1 MTRFISKN
9 RNKIALL
16 LSIILIGTA
25 VLGGT
30 LAYIV
35 AKTPSLRNMFIAQH
49 SSSLTITKTVEHPFG
64 EDYTLPEDLTFEFTV
79 DLGEEYKGKAITVQV
94 SSDRKEDITL
104 TDTDDDG
111 CFEFTADNK
120 LALKHDQMV
129 KILDILD
136 GTEVTVTEEPNTEY
150 PTGFSVKKDD
160 YTDENNPNAK
170 TITIKRGDN
179 ELEFVNEY
187 KPEPV
192 PVTEQGDEVV
202 GLSVDGKKV
211 FDFEIED
218 GQPDEN
224 YGPYTFKF
232 GLEYKNAAGE
242 TIVLGGDAPEVTYTV
257 IKTGDEEDGFTYEL
271 AKGSGDDSQAEET
284 FSFNNLLIKDG
295 KSIFDKAGTYTFY
308 AYEIVEDEDANIV
321 YDKNLYSFEV
331 VVTDVD
337 MNGYLEISKINSIE
351 GNKGVKVDND
361 NVDVTFKNEYREGG
375 SDSVRIDITKEVQS
389 DAADKS
395 PAGYTFELWEKDEY
409 ENGDKESEDH
419 KPLIV
424 SLPTNEL
431 GETSIMIT
439 YYGDGEGAVSD
450 GDVFTYILKE
460 VVPNEKVPGIT
471 YSEAKWEITVTF
483 EETADG
489 DIDAA
494 IEAKEIKEESN
505 VSDNETS
512 SAVYVPVVTPSEIP
526 VTEEESSSEADDSFE
541 EEYLT
546 LDAGDD
552 QTQQP
557 TEGTAPTS
565 SSDATNSATEN
576 GMNTVDASE
585 QFGAV
590 GEQENINTRAF
601 EWSQAEDDN
610 VCEVTFVNTYD
621 PEDVTVKVKISGE
634 KELVG
639 RELAKDEFRFTMS
652 GGGFESATVK
662 NEEDGT
668 FTFEREFTFEKVG
681 RYEFV
686 IEEEIGILGGVTYD
700 PTKYKVIVDVKD
712 NNGVLTADVT
722 AEKVQ
727 KEFGNSVLKLEDDG
741 SYKVEFENKYTAAPV
756 TVVLEAKKKLD
767 VINGNMTLAAG
778 DYKFILLDKDGEK
791 VKEAVNDKDGSITF
805 DEIEFTEAGTYT
817 YTIKEDIP
825 DENEREAGMD
835 YDESRFT
842 VTITV
847 TDDGEGQL
855 EASVAY
861 TKGSSP
867 VNEVEFVNKYTK
879 PSTSPTPTPTP
890 SDGPTPGPGT
900 TPRPDI
906 PVAPDDGSGV
916 PATGDNNKIG
926 LYVTVMFASAAAIAA
941 LVFTG
946 RRQKGTAGRSKSKR

>member
-64 EDYTLPEDLTFEFTV
+64 EDYTLPEDLAFEFTV
-79 DLGEEYKGKAITVQV
+79 DLGEEYKNNKEEVEIQV
-94 SSDRKEDITL
+94 SADKTVKK
-104 TDTDDDG
+104 
-111 CFEFTADNK
+111 TADENGRIK
-120 LALKHDQMV
+120 LTLKHDQMV

-136 GTEVTVTEEPNTEY
+136 GTEVTVTETFDEDYT
-150 PTGFSVKKDD
+150 TGFSVKKDD
-160 YTDENNPNAK
+160 YTDPTNPNAK

-179 ELEFVNEY
+179 KLEFVNEY

-192 PVTEQGDEVV
+192 PVTEQGDEVE
-202 GLSVDGKKV
+202 GLSVDGVKA
-211 FDFEIED
+211 FDFEVEG
-218 GQPDEN
+218 GQSDEN

-257 IKTGDEEDGFTYEL
+257 IKTGNEEDGFTYEL
-271 AKGSGDDSQAEET
+271 EKGSDSSQAEET

-295 KSIFDKAGTYTFY
+295 KSIFDKVGTYTFY

-337 MNGYLEISKINSIE
+337 MDGYLEISKINSVE
-351 GNKGVKVDND
+351 GNGGVEIDNDND
-361 NVDVTFKNEYREGG
+361 NVEVTFENEYRTGG

-395 PAGYTFELWEKDEY
+395 PAGYTFELWDKVEYEKEEKDEEY
-409 ENGDKESEDH
+409 E
-419 KPLIV
+419 PIV

-431 GETSIMIT
+431 GETSITLT
-439 YYGDGEGAVSD
+439 YYGDGDDAVSEED
-450 GDVFTYILKE
+450 KLIYILKE
-460 VVPNEKVPGIT
+460 VVPAEKVPGIT

-526 VTEEESSSEADDSFE
+526 VTEEESSSEADDSSE

-585 QFGAV
+585 QFGTV

-621 PEDVTVKVKISGE
+621 PEDVTVKVNISGK

-652 GGGFESATVK
+652 GGGFESVTVK

-668 FTFEREFTFEKVG
+668 FTFEREFTFKKVG

-686 IEEEIGILGGVTYD
+686 IEEEIGSLGGVTYD
-700 PTKYKVIVDVKD
+700 PTQYKVIVDVKD

-767 VINGNMTLAAG
+767 VIEGNMTLAAG
-778 DYKFILLDKDGEK
+778 DYKFILLDKDDNEAG
-791 VKEAVNDKDGSITF
+791 EAVNDKDGNVKF
-805 DEIEFTEAGTYT
+805 DVIFEDDDELSWPITYT
-817 YTIKEDIP
+817 YTMQEVIP
-825 DENEREAGMD
+825 QDDELIPGME
-835 YDESRFT
+835 YDDSTFEVT
-842 VTITV
+842 VTV
-847 TDDGEGQL
+847 TDNGEGQL
-855 EASVAY
+855 EVTETLY
-861 TKGSSP
+861 TKDDERVDVGK
-867 VNEVEFVNKYTK
+867 VEFVNKYTE

-926 LYVTVMFASAAAIAA
+926 LYVTVMIASAAAIAA